1 MTDSRAP
8 RELTFTMVSCFDL
21 GGRFTDSAAVIRR
34 LRKTARFKDA
44 QETELKG
51 MRLQAS
57 YKYSHEP
64 AVLAAAEDIEIT
76 IEGWAKTVH
85 HRTTLD
91 PSGIITF
98 ETAMPLAPERLEDC
112 SDLEDAFYASNAI
125 HYVPY
130 LQAAF
135 GKAPDEDAPRGPGIN
150 LVAYVEELRTALAYE
165 ITPRPGRYPG
175 IDMRVVVSALV
186 DDLDAPSSADHVREF
201 VKARRARA
209 QLSEAPPTPAKLEGQ
224 ELKVERSEIVARRW
238 GSVLFASCDADAVLI
253 LADDSDDSDD
263 SDNLAIAEQCVT
275 MAERFWFLAR
285 TWVGVLDQIGTV
297 EIEEDTFNPER
308 FRELERRVID
318 LSTIEYEIERSMVT
332 VEAAGVMLGDTWN
345 VELVRKALERFDVG
359 VQRRLI
365 DQRVKAVARNHD
377 TVAEVLD
384 RIDQQAG
391 RRQADRLQLLFA
403 GAVAAAITG
412 LIPTTHSEPDVEAE
426 TWVLTGIVW
435 VAIAGVIYWLSR
447 RRVPLGPRAGQ
458 SRLRRLV
465 GAAPKEPAPPL
476 MPQHRRDPL

>member
-1 MTDSRAP
+1 MPDSP
-8 RELTFTMVSCFDL
+8 TPLDLTFTMVSCFDL
-21 GGRFTDSAAVIRR
+21 GGRFTDSAAVIER
-34 LRKTARFKDA
+34 LRTTKRFSDA
-44 QETELKG
+44 QEIELKG

-64 AVLAAAEDIEIT
+64 AVLAAAEDVEVA
-76 IEGWAKTVH
+76 IEGWTKTVH

-98 ETAMPLAPERLEDC
+98 ETTMPLAPERLKDC
-112 SDLEDAFYASNAI
+112 SDLEDAFYASNEI
-125 HYVPY
+125 HYVPH

-135 GKAPDEDAPRGPGIN
+135 GTEPKAAAAGGVPGIN
-150 LVAYVEELRTALAYE
+150 LIAYVDELRTELSGE
-165 ITPRPGRYPG
+165 ITARPGRYPG

-186 DDLDAPSSADHVREF
+186 DDLDAASNADHVREF
-201 VKARRARA
+201 VRARKARA
-209 QLSEAPPTPAKLEGQ
+209 QLSEAPATPARLEGQ
-224 ELKVERSEIVARRW
+224 ELRVERSEIVARRW
-238 GSVLFASCDADAVLI
+238 GSVLFASCDADAVLL
-253 LADDSDDSDD
+253 LADDAG
-263 SDNLAIAEQCVT
+263 NRAIAEQCVT
-275 MAERFWFLAR
+275 MAERLWFLAR

-297 EIEEDTFNPER
+297 EIEEDTFNPQR

-345 VELVRKALERFDVG
+345 VQLVRKGLECFDVG

-412 LIPTTHSEPDVEAE
+412 LIPTTHSEPDVEIE
-426 TWVLTGIVW
+426 TWVLTGVLW
-435 VAIAGVIYWLSR
+435 VVIASVIYWLSR
-447 RRVPLGPRAGQ
+447 QRVLLGPRAGQ

-465 GAAPKEPAPPL
+465 RAAPKEPAPEL
-476 MPQHRRDPL
+476 MEQNRVDRL